1 MPCTRPTRQRDR
13 AQHQHYHV
21 CSLCKK
27 QLTTRG
33 HLRRHLR
40 THTGERN
47 YPCTFPGCETRCTRR
62 DNLQQHLKT
71 HSRSYIPRKAPARKG
86 SKKLKGVLVSEW
98 SESSSPSPSTSSFEP
113 MVFHEH
119 ASSILELELEPV
131 LPTPT
136 RPQLQIHATE
146 LELVHPIPRLSQ
158 LRSPLLDD
166 PSCNDSGG
174 STSQADGD
182 ARELSVD
189 MDMYAMQ
196 TSRGSRTVFQHPESS
211 AALALAVLK
220 HTWIQLQYTIPP
232 AVYPTPYHVQ
242 TSEYA

>member
-21 CSLCKK
+21 CSLCKNSSP
-27 QLTTRG
+27 QAVTSDGTCAPTRASG
-33 HLRRHLR
+33 TILVPSRVARRA
-40 THTGERN
+40 
-47 YPCTFPGCETRCTRR
+47 
-62 DNLQQHLKT
+62 
-71 HSRSYIPRKAPARKG
+71 APPRKG

-119 ASSILELELEPV
+119 ASSILEPELEPV

-146 LELVHPIPRLSQ
+146 LELVHPIPRISQ
-158 LRSPLLDD
+158 PRSPLLDD
-166 PSCNDSGG
+166 PSCNDSGD

-189 MDMYAMQ
+189 MDMYAPI
-196 TSRGSRTVFQHPESS
+196 RTPPWAWAPMPESKS
-211 AALALAVLK
+211 PSCRTRNIPRIAAM
-220 HTWIQLQYTIPP
+220 TITLQT
-232 AVYPTPYHVQ
+232 Q
-242 TSEYA
+242 